1 MRFLYSCS
9 TDTEAYLG
17 TEPDLLTEAAFLRP
31 FRGEPGRMGGWS
43 VRRPR
48 SLRGLLVRWRG
59 VDDAAAS
66 RHYSVER
73 TGMVR
78 GHDQSTSVW
87 GGVGCGCEESEDA
100 RGVAVSVH
108 ATGPCSQSRVLGPWG
123 AIQQRGVSVAASKAK
138 FGDSL
143 VRGTRDPS
151 WESHGCLF
159 ALLAV
164 FHVKRPGS

>member
-9 TDTEAYLG
+9 MDTEAYLG
-17 TEPDLLTEAAFLRP
+17 TEPDVLTEAAFLRP

-48 SLRGLLVRWRG
+48 SLRGLLVRCRG

-66 RHYSVER
+66 RHHSVER

-78 GHDQSTSVW
+78 GNDQSTSVW
-87 GGVGCGCEESEDA
+87 GGVGCECEDSEDA
-100 RGVAVSVH
+100 RGVTVPVH
-108 ATGPCSQSRVLGPWG
+108 ATGHCSESRVLAPGDHSTTG
-123 AIQQRGVSVAASKAK
+123 RERGGVENEVQRVSERRHAN
-138 FGDSL
+138 
-143 VRGTRDPS
+143 PS
-151 WESHGCLF
+151 CESHGSLF

-164 FHVKRPGS
+164 FHVKRRGR